1 MIVVSVGPERP
12 KQGIGCYYGVAALQ
26 GYPYPVSFSADAK
39 GSLKAVTQDTIGM
52 DACVHLGKRVA
63 EMAQV
68 VKAGFQQ
75 VKKTAWPYQGL

>member
-1 MIVVSVGPERP
+1 
-12 KQGIGCYYGVAALQ
+12 
-26 GYPYPVSFSADAK
+26 
-39 GSLKAVTQDTIGM
+39 M
-52 DACVHLGKRVA
+52 DACIHLGKRVA